1 VRRTAGYASAQSFDS
16 LDLAKNPSFLF
27 LLLFKLKGAM
37 SVKILFIGDIIGKPG
52 RQALSRELDRL
63 VDRHSVDLV
72 IVNGENAAGGFGL
85 TLETAKELFDMGVH
99 CITSGNHIWDK
110 KEQVPLVLADPRII
124 RPANYPDGVPGAGSA
139 LFSTPGG
146 VKIAVLNLEGRVFMK
161 YLECPF
167 RYADREIERL
177 KKETPLIFVDFHA
190 EATSEKAA
198 LGWYLDGRVSAVIGT
213 HTHVQTADER
223 ILTQG
228 TAYMSDA
235 GMTGSFDS
243 VIGIGKD
250 DAIRK
255 FLTQL
260 PVKFEVPKKD
270 MRVNGVV
277 VGVDETSG
285 KALGIERI
293 SITC

>member
-1 VRRTAGYASAQSFDS
+1 
-16 LDLAKNPSFLF
+16 
-27 LLLFKLKGAM
+27 M
-37 SVKILFIGDIIGKPG
+37 SVTILFIGDIIGKPG

-63 VDRHSVDLV
+63 VDRHCVDLV
-72 IVNGENAAGGFGL
+72 IANGENASGGFGL
-85 TLETAKELFDMGVH
+85 TTETVKELFDIGVD

-110 KEQVPLVLADPRII
+110 KEQVPLVLANPRIV
-124 RPANYPDGVPGAGSA
+124 RPANYPEGALGRGSMIVT
-139 LFSTPGG
+139 TPGG
-146 VKIAVLNLEGRVFMK
+146 VKVGVLNLEGRIFMK
-161 YLECPF
+161 NLECPF
-167 RYADREIERL
+167 RCADREIELLRQ
-177 KKETPLIFVDFHA
+177 ETPIIFVDFHA
-190 EATSEKAA
+190 EATSEKSA

-250 DAIRK
+250 EAIRK

-260 PVKFEVPKKD
+260 PVKFEIPKKD
-270 MRVNGVV
+270 MRLNGVV
-277 VGVDETSG
+277 VSVDETSG
-285 KALGIERI
+285 KAVSIERVAV
-293 SITC
+293 SC